1 PGIVRYISHGST
13 GAGVRYLVM
22 EWLEG
27 IDLSAYLSAHGAL
40 PIGDAVAVV
49 RRVAE
54 ALSAAHQR
62 GVVHRHIKPS
72 NIFLASSTTE
82 SVRILDF
89 GIARVA
95 NQAAST
101 KTGIVVGTPGYMA
114 PEQARGERE
123 LDARA
128 DVFSLG
134 CVLFE
139 CLTGRAAFIGEHIM
153 AL

>member
-1 PGIVRYISHGST
+1 MQPGDLIAERFEIEHLAGSGGMGAVYRARDRLTAQPVALKTLFGQGAQDAERFSREAVLLAELPHPGIVRYISHGST

-27 IDLSAYLSAHGAL
+27 IDLAAYLSAHGAL

-62 GVVHRHIKPS
+62 GIVHRDIKPS

-82 SVRILDF
+82 SV
-89 GIARVA
+89 
-95 NQAAST
+95 
-101 KTGIVVGTPGYMA
+101 
-114 PEQARGERE
+114 
-123 LDARA
+123 
-128 DVFSLG
+128 
-134 CVLFE
+134 
-139 CLTGRAAFIGEHIM
+139 
-153 AL
+153 